1 VLKKA
6 ITYEDFNGERVTEE
20 FFFHLS
26 KAELIELEL
35 SHDGGLSESLQRII
49 AAEDGKAIIAE
60 FKNIILTSYGQ
71 RSPDGRRFIKNQ
83 QLRDEFESTEA
94 YSELFMQLV
103 TDTEEA
109 ILFINGIVPAGMA
122 EQAAATLAAVPSSKD
137 LMIPEPEPEPEV
149 EVKLDDVEVR
159 LVTQADVAAMSQE
172 EIDALG
178 AQIARGEVKLG
189 FGQVAE

>member
-122 EQAAATLAAVPSSKD
+122 EEAAATLAAVPA
-137 LMIPEPEPEPEV
+137 PEPESEPEPVPE
-149 EVKLDDVEVR
+149 LEVR
-159 LVTQADVAAMSQE
+159 LVTQVEVAAMSQE